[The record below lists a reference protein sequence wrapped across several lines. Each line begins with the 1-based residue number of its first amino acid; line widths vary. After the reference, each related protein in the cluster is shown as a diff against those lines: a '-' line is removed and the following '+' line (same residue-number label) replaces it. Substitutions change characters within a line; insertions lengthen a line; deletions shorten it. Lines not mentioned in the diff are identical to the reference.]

1 MLRFNYKKMCDEIN
15 NLKNSFPFLDVS
27 CEGRSIKGKIIFAI
41 TFGRGA
47 DEVLI
52 NGAHHGLEW
61 ITTPLLLRF
70 LKDCCQGYVSGK
82 RLKGYDMRHAF
93 DKTTLHIM
101 PMVNPDGVDI
111 VVNDGIRWQANARGV
126 DLNHNYN
133 AKWERAQQMEREAG
147 ITGPCWSRYGGTAP
161 ESEPETRAV
170 TDFVRQHN
178 IKRLVALHTQGE
190 EIFYSFC
197 GLEPQESLPLA
208 MEMSRMSGYRISHP
222 ENIASCGGCK
232 DWFISELRRP
242 GFTIE
247 AGHGVNPLPPEQ
259 FEEIYKKLIGI
270 LLVALMP

>member
-1 MLRFNYKKMCDEIN
+1 M
-15 NLKNSFPFLDVS
+15 V
-27 CEGRSIKGKIIFAI
+27 I
-41 TFGRGA
+41 TFGRGK

-70 LKDCCQGYVSGK
+70 LRDCCEHYVSGK
-82 RLKGYDMRHAF
+82 RLKGYDMRCIF

-111 VVNDGIRWQANARGV
+111 VLNDGIRWQANGRGV
-126 DLNHNYN
+126 DINHNYN
-133 AKWERAQQMEREAG
+133 ALWHKAQQMEREAG
-147 ITGPCWSRYGGTAP
+147 ITGPCWSRYGGAAP

-178 IKRLVALHTQGE
+178 IRRLMALHTQGE
-190 EIFYSFC
+190 EIFYTFN

-208 MEMSRMSGYRISHP
+208 MQMARVSGYKISHP
-222 ENIASCGGCK
+222 EDIASCGGCK
-232 DWFISELRRP
+232 DWFISEFRRP

-247 AGHGVNPLPPEQ
+247 AGHGTNPLPPEQ
-259 FEEIYKKLIGI
+259 FDEMYKKLIGI
-270 LLVALMP
+270 LLVMLMP